1 MKKNYGFG
9 FIEIMIA
16 VILAAVATVPI
27 FYMIT
32 SSRVDTTRAINYL
45 RAIELANEVIEWVSV
60 TPFEDRGVMSMSN
73 QLSII
78 NGSLVNAPSLDN
90 LSARNVLVANTE
102 YDPIVEI
109 TAPTDSIT
117 YSEQYNRNFFFRE
130 ITVEPVTP
138 NPVAPDLLKKVT
150 VVVSWSENRVPPTPD
165 LAAGRDRRV
174 EMSVLVLN
182 DRNLFY

>member
-1 MKKNYGFG
+1 MKKHGFG

-16 VILAAVATVPI
+16 VIIAAVVTVPV

-32 SSRVDTTRAINYL
+32 SSRVDTARAINYL
-45 RAIELANEVIEWVSV
+45 RAIELANEVIDWVSV
-60 TPFEDRGVMSMSN
+60 TPFEDKDVMSMSD
-73 QLSII
+73 QLSIL
-78 NGSLVNAPSLDN
+78 NGSLVEAPSLEN
-90 LSARNVLVANTE
+90 LSARNVLVSSTE
-102 YDPIVEI
+102 NDRINEL
-109 TAPTDSIT
+109 TTDNLT

-130 ITVEPVTP
+130 ITVEPVAP

-150 VVVSWSENRVPPTPD
+150 VVVSWSEHRIPPTPD
-165 LAAGRDRRV
+165 LPAGRDRSV